1 MIHRINNNS
10 WSRRKFLATSA
21 AGATIAIAPSFL
33 ISCGGPATPPTGP
46 ADLAGAASAST
57 SGYFKS
63 FGVDDQVIGK
73 VLNAAMGKGGQYADL
88 FFQHKVTSYLGLED
102 GEVNQAYSNIKLGC
116 GVRVLKG
123 DQTGFAFTEDL
134 TTEALVSAAM
144 TAAVVANGPAAPP
157 LKTIRRVDVPQY
169 YTVEIPWTDVGI
181 ERKMPM
187 LERANKTA
195 MAYDK
200 RIIKVRVFTGDSTSR
215 VMVANSDGKITEDT
229 QPMTIAYLT
238 CVAQDG
244 KRREENYYSYGRRA
258 GFEYYNDDR
267 MDELA
272 TVAAKRTVT
281 LFDAEQPAAGEY
293 PVVLA
298 PGLSGILLHE
308 AIGHGMEADFN
319 RKGKSVY
326 ANRIGKPIAPDFV
339 TIIDDGTNP
348 NERGSLNIDDEG
360 NESQRT
366 VLVENG
372 ILKSYMHDR
381 ISAAHYGVK
390 PTGNG
395 RRESFRY
402 PPVPRMRNT
411 YMVNG
416 NHSPAEII
424 ASVKKGIYA
433 ETFTNGQVRIGS
445 GDFSFYLKNGYVI
458 ENGKLGRPVKDA
470 NLIGFGPEVLE
481 NVEMVGNDME
491 LNVGAGM
498 CGKDGQ
504 RVPVGMGLPTV
515 KCNGISVGGVND
527 G

>member
-1 MIHRINNNS
+1 
-10 WSRRKFLATSA
+10 
-21 AGATIAIAPSFL
+21 
-33 ISCGGPATPPTGP
+33 
-46 ADLAGAASAST
+46 
-57 SGYFKS
+57 
-63 FGVDDQVIGK
+63 
-73 VLNAAMGKGGQYADL
+73 
-88 FFQHKVTSYLGLED
+88 
-102 GEVNQAYSNIKLGC
+102 
-116 GVRVLKG
+116 
-123 DQTGFAFTEDL
+123 
-134 TTEALVSAAM
+134 
-144 TAAVVANGPAAPP
+144 
-157 LKTIRRVDVPQY
+157 
-169 YTVEIPWTDVGI
+169 
-181 ERKMPM
+181 
-187 LERANKTA
+187 
-195 MAYDK
+195 
-200 RIIKVRVFTGDSTSR
+200 
-215 VMVANSDGKITEDT
+215 MVANSDGKITEDT

-244 KRREENYYSYGRRA
+244 KRREENYYSYGKRA

-416 NHSPAEII
+416 NHSPEEII

-481 NVEMVGNDME
+481 NVEMAGNDME